1 MIFEDIAQEAV
12 GLCRQSLVSASEA
25 IKLHRNALDAQ
36 LFLIRHLLILKDLV
50 HKLDL
55 VQKEAQKAV
64 EPPGVTGTTILAYL
78 IAVKFNSQVRCV
90 GKYAEPNDIFIP
102 RRIV

>member
-1 MIFEDIAQEAV
+1 M
-12 GLCRQSLVSASEA
+12 GLCRQSLVFASEA

-64 EPPGVTGTTILAYL
+64 EPSGVTGMMIFSYL
-78 IAVKFNSQVRCV
+78 SHYQV
-90 GKYAEPNDIFIP
+90 
-102 RRIV
+102 